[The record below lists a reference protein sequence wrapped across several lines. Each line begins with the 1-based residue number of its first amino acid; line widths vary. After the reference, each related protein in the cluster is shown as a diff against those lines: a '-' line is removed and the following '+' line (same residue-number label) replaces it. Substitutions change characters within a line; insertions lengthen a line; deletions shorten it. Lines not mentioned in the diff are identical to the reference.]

1 MFTIL
6 TPFIPLSFKG
16 EEEEILERGFAPL
29 LPTLPLPLL
38 GEGGQ
43 GDRLLNNLLLSS
55 SPLCYNILMKKPL
68 LVLFDGNAIIH
79 RAFHA
84 LPPLTVSKT
93 GETIGAVYGFVS
105 MLLKTINELKPT
117 HYAIAFDRPAPTFRH
132 QLFDQYKAQRPKT
145 PDELVGQLGRVRQM
159 VETFHIPTFELD
171 DYEADD
177 ILGTLSRQASEQGI
191 DTIIVTGDADAMQLV
206 SPRVKVLYP
215 KPRGSFSD
223 TTLYDEAAVSQKYG
237 VKPEHIADFKGLV
250 GDPSDNIPG
259 VPSVGPVAATKLIQ
273 QFGSIDQIY
282 AHLDEVT
289 PPKLRALLQQNEAL
303 ARQSKELA
311 TIVTQTP
318 IALNLDDCQVSQYN
332 RQEVTELF
340 RELEFFSLLP
350 KLPEVETAEMA
361 PEPPAQVET
370 KPIPERAYHII
381 NTTLALDE
389 LLNHLSTKSFA
400 FDLET
405 TSLNAMSAQLVGIS
419 LSSTPGEAYYIPVGH
434 VGWGQVEQ
442 LPLEQVIERLKP
454 LLEAPN
460 LAKLAHNGK
469 YDMTVLAEY
478 GVTVNNLTFDTML
491 AAYLL
496 GEKSLGLK
504 ALAFSRLGIEMT
516 PITALIGSGT
526 KQLSMSQV
534 EVKQAADYAC
544 ADADMTGQLTELLKA
559 ELHQQGLWQLFSEV
573 EMPLVP
579 VLISMERNGVALDTD
594 LLRQMSHRLG
604 EQLLK
609 LEAEIYNWVGH
620 QFNINSPQQISS
632 ILFEELKLP
641 SARKTK
647 SGFFSTDASIIEG
660 LRGAHPIV
668 DNLLQ
673 YRHLAKLKS
682 TYIDAL
688 PSLISPKTGRVH
700 TSFNQTRTAT
710 GRLSSSEPNLQNIAV
725 RDELGKQI
733 RQAFIAPPG
742 SCLLAG
748 DYSQID
754 LRVLA
759 HLSQDKSLLRAFHR
773 DEDIHAATAAQLFGV
788 DTSQVT
794 PDMRRLAKTVNF
806 GVIYG
811 MSDYGLEQATEL
823 SREEATQF
831 ITSYFAQY
839 PGVEQYLESTKQQ
852 ARNTGYVQTLL
863 GRRRYIPEVNSSN
876 RQLREAAERMAIN
889 MPVQGTSAD
898 IIKVAM
904 INLYREMEKR
914 QLKSKMLL
922 QVHDELIFEVPRDE
936 IEEMRQLVPEI
947 MSTALKLGVPLK
959 VDIKTGANW
968 GEMESR

>member
-1 MFTIL
+1 
-6 TPFIPLSFKG
+6 
-16 EEEEILERGFAPL
+16 
-29 LPTLPLPLL
+29 
-38 GEGGQ
+38 
-43 GDRLLNNLLLSS
+43 
-55 SPLCYNILMKKPL
+55 MKKPL

-132 QLFDQYKAQRPKT
+132 KLFDQYKAQRPKT
-145 PDELVGQLGRVRQM
+145 PDELVDQMRRVKQV
-159 VETFHIPTFELD
+159 VETFHIPIFELD

-177 ILGTLSRQASEQGI
+177 VLGTLSHQASEQGV
-191 DTIIVTGDADAMQLV
+191 DTIIVTGDADALQLV
-206 SPRVKVLYP
+206 SPRVKVLT
-215 KPRGSFSD
+215 PRRAFGD

-237 VKPEHIADFKGLV
+237 VEPQYIADFKGLV

-259 VPSVGPVAATKLIQ
+259 VTGIGEKTAARLIQ

-318 IALNLDDCQVSQYN
+318 ITLNLDDCQVSQYD
-332 RQEVTELF
+332 RQEVTRLF

-350 KLPEVETAEMA
+350 KLPEAETTEM
-361 PEPPAQVET
+361 PSEPLLRVET
-370 KPIPERAYHII
+370 KPIQERVYQII

-389 LLNHLSTKSFA
+389 LLNRLSSANSFA
-400 FDLET
+400 FDTET

-419 LSSTPGEAYYIPVGH
+419 LAPAPGEAYYIPVGH

-442 LPLEQVIERLKP
+442 LPLEQVIGQLKP
-454 LLEAPN
+454 LMEAPN

-478 GVTVNNLTFDTML
+478 GVIVNNLNFDTML

-516 PITALIGSGT
+516 PITVLIGSGT

-534 EVKQAADYAC
+534 EIKQAADYAC
-544 ADADMTGQLTELLKA
+544 ADADMTGQLTELLEA
-559 ELHQQGLWQLFSEV
+559 ELHQQGLWSLFAEV

-579 VLISMERNGVALDTD
+579 VLMSMERNGIALDTD

-609 LEAEIYNWVGH
+609 LESGIYNWVGH
-620 QFNINSPQQISS
+620 QFNINSPQQLSS
-632 ILFEELKLP
+632 VLFEELKLP
-641 SARKTK
+641 PARKTK
-647 SGFFSTDASIIEG
+647 RGYSTGAAILEE
-660 LRGAHPIV
+660 LRGVHPIV
-668 DNLLQ
+668 ELILE
-673 YRHLAKLKS
+673 YRQLTKLKS

-688 PSLISPKTGRVH
+688 PALLNPKTGRVH
-700 TSFNQTRTAT
+700 TSFNQTRTTT
-710 GRLSSSEPNLQNIAV
+710 GRLSSSEPNLQNIPV
-725 RDELGKQI
+725 RSELGKQV
-733 RQAFIAPPG
+733 RQAFIAPP
-742 SCLLAG
+742 STRLLAG

-759 HLSQDKSLLRAFHR
+759 HLSQDKNLLSAFHR

-788 DTSQVT
+788 DASQVT
-794 PDMRRLAKTVNF
+794 SDMRRLAKTVNF

-823 SREEATQF
+823 SRDEATQF
-831 ITSYFAQY
+831 ISSYFAQY

-863 GRRRYIPEVNSSN
+863 GRQRYIPEINSSN

-904 INLYREMEKR
+904 INLYQEMEKR
-914 QLKSKMLL
+914 RLKSKMLL
-922 QVHDELIFEVPRDE
+922 QVHDELIFEVPQDE
-936 IEEMRQLVPEI
+936 IEEMRQLVPQI
-947 MSTALKLGVPLK
+947 MSTALKLSIPLR
-959 VDIKTGANW
+959 VDIKTGNNW
-968 GEMESR
+968 GEME